1 MFKKLKPRMGLVIQ
15 QAATRRPS
23 VKLGSRRALL
33 MVVLVM
39 FGMTTLSAQSD
50 TPLPLYVLPTGQAAR
65 PSSTLALTED
75 GRTLITANS
84 YNDTVSLIAPNQ
96 SQVIAEV
103 AVGDDPRSVAISS
116 DGTQA
121 LIVNRGSGTLSALD
135 LATQTITATYP
146 IGRLPMSIVGDDDAT
161 AYISL
166 QGTNEVI
173 HIEENTGK
181 ILNRIPTPAL
191 PTGLALWGDFLY
203 VTHFWSGDLSLIY
216 LPQMQVVRTIQTGQ
230 DTSLFQSI
238 AIDAVNGIAYL
249 PQSRSN
255 AQNDILTYDSTLFPV
270 VNVVNLRD
278 LSLQRE
284 QRISLE
290 TADRPVNMPFAA
302 ALDVRGTT
310 LFVVNA
316 GSNDLSVIDL
326 ATGLAR
332 AHLPLGANP
341 RGIIVSSDGG
351 TAYIHNVI
359 DGTITYLDARNL
371 VVDDA
376 LPISSGTNIPAD
388 VLIGAELFHSSNNPR
403 LSANGWIS
411 CASCHFD
418 GMSDGRVWQGW
429 NTPIL
434 HGLGETAPYNWL
446 GNWDELADIELK
458 IRALQAGT
466 GLLEGLT
473 NPPAGDPHAGL
484 SPDLDTLTAYL
495 LTLNGTFTPSQ
506 PDPVL
511 LEQGMAV
518 FEQNG
523 CAGCHAGSALIDG
536 QRHDIGTGGEF
547 DTPTLRWLWQSA
559 PYFHDGRAATL
570 QQVFTLPG
578 AHQIVGTVSPEDLA
592 ALTAYLLSLP
602 GE

>member
-1 MFKKLKPRMGLVIQ
+1 S
-15 QAATRRPS
+15 TH
-23 VKLGSRRALL
+23 RALL
-33 MVVLVM
+33 IAILVLI
-39 FGMTTLSAQSD
+39 GITTLSAQSE
-50 TPLPLYVLPTGQAAR
+50 TPLPLYALPVGEVAR
-65 PSSTLALTED
+65 VSSTLALTED
-75 GRTLITANS
+75 GRTLIAANS

-116 DGTQA
+116 DGTRA
-121 LIVNRGSGTLSALD
+121 LIVNRSSGTLSIID
-135 LATQTITATYP
+135 LATQTITTTYP
-146 IGRLPMSIVGDDDAT
+146 VGSLPTSLVTADDAT

-181 ILNRIPTPAL
+181 ILNRISTPAM

-230 DTSLFQSI
+230 DTSLSQSI
-238 AIDAVNGIAYL
+238 AIDPVNGIAYI

-255 AQNDILTYDSTLFPV
+255 TQNETPTYDSTIFPV

-284 QRISLE
+284 RRLSLE
-290 TADRPVNMPFAA
+290 TVDRPVNMPFAA

-316 GSNDLSVIDL
+316 GSNDISVIDL
-326 ATGLAR
+326 TTGLAR
-332 AHLPLGANP
+332 AHLPLGSNP

-359 DGTITYLDARNL
+359 DGTITFLDARNL

-388 VLIGAELFHSSNNPR
+388 VLIGAELFHSADDSR

-429 NTPIL
+429 NTPVL
-434 HGLGETAPYNWL
+434 YDLGETAPYNWT
-446 GNWDELADIELK
+446 GNWDELADVELK

-495 LTLNGTFTPSQ
+495 LTLQGAPTPFQ
-506 PDPVL
+506 ADPAL
-511 LEQGMAV
+511 LERGAAV
-518 FEQNG
+518 FEENSCG
-523 CAGCHAGSALIDG
+523 SCHAGSALIDG
-536 QRHDIGTGGEF
+536 QRHDVGTDGEF

-570 QQVFTLPG
+570 GEVFTLPG
-578 AHQIVGTVSPEDLA
+578 AHQIVSTVPPEDLE
-592 ALTAYLLSLP
+592 ALTSYLLSLP
-602 GE
+602 AE